1 MTDRPVRSTRL
12 LQRALAAAMTQ
23 RLYVF
28 PVAPRGKTPAVKNW
42 QDKATRDP
50 ARIRNWF
57 GAANYNIGISTG
69 PSNLLVVDLDD
80 GHGAPP
86 PERWAGTRHGSE
98 VLARLAAAAGEKVPT
113 ETYTVETPTGGLHLY
128 FRQPDGLSLRN
139 TIGTLGW
146 RIDTRGHGGYVVA
159 AGSSR
164 PEGFYRVINS
174 APIAPLPDWLR
185 DALAPP
191 PRVDSPPRTPQY
203 LPGTRLTTYV
213 QAAVTAECRSVSDAE
228 HGHRH
233 RTLLRAARSLGE
245 LVGGGALGLADAR
258 EALRAAA
265 ERHIGIDGCTSSE
278 VDQTIADG
286 LDYGQ
291 HRPRTIRGAQHA

>member
-28 PVAPRGKTPAVKNW
+28 PVAPHGKIPAVKKW
-42 QDKATRDP
+42 QEEATRDP
-50 ARIRNWF
+50 ARIRAWF
-57 GAANYNIGISTG
+57 DAANYNIGISTG

-80 GHGAPP
+80 GHGVPP
-86 PERWAGTRHGSE
+86 PERWAGAGHGSE
-98 VLARLAAAAGEKVPT
+98 VLARLAAAAGERPPT
-113 ETYTVETPTGGLHLY
+113 DTYTVGTPSGGLHLY
-128 FRQPDGLSLRN
+128 FRQPDELSLRN

-159 AGSSR
+159 AGSIR
-164 PEGFYRVINS
+164 PEGFYRVTNP
-174 APIAPLPDWLR
+174 APVAPLPDWLR

-191 PRVDSPPRTPQY
+191 PCVDPPVRTPQY
-203 LPGTRLTTYV
+203 LPGTRLTAYV

-233 RTLLRAARSLGE
+233 RTLLRAARTLGE
-245 LVGGGALGLADAR
+245 LVGGGALGLVDAR
-258 EALRAAA
+258 EALRVAAA
-265 ERHIGIDGCTSSE
+265 RHIGVDGCTSSE
-278 VDQTIADG
+278 VNQTIADG
-286 LDYGQ
+286 LNYGQ
-291 HRPRTIRGAQHA
+291 DRPRIIRGGQHA